1 MSFPRFCRERLGGIS
16 ILPIR
21 SSGVAGGGNC
31 GCNPVGRPDARA
43 EYIWPLA
50 LMVAVKSELDEVF
63 TLPRSP
69 SATCAG
75 WPQSRLDPGLMRIAV
90 RMKDRHDDSLG
101 HWA

>member
-1 MSFPRFCRERLGGIS
+1 
-16 ILPIR
+16 
-21 SSGVAGGGNC
+21 
-31 GCNPVGRPDARA
+31 
-43 EYIWPLA
+43 
-50 LMVAVKSELDEVF
+50 MVAVKSELDEVV